1 MNSQKEI
8 PIYFSK
14 KRQNLS
20 QIVLLFISRKA
31 KKKFIASTNENLLM
45 NGTVRPSVRFCLF
58 SSKLVLLPRLSHSLF
73 VSVCVCAAGFSVELA
88 VAVAI
93 HSSSY
98 VTHY

>member
-1 MNSQKEI
+1 
-8 PIYFSK
+8 
-14 KRQNLS
+14 
-20 QIVLLFISRKA
+20 
-31 KKKFIASTNENLLM
+31 M
-45 NGTVRPSVRFCLF
+45 NGTLRPSVRPFVHLCLF